1 MKKKLLL
8 VSLFLVVMTMN
19 AQFTLEDS
27 EGSPVIDGDIIEFGV
42 LGYPDAN
49 WDFYVN
55 NTSSTE
61 DIYMKIEFVSAVNAD
76 GSMMELCF
84 GLCYTGISVGSSYP
98 PSNDFVEI
106 APGEQTGPGNHLV
119 NSEPG
124 NGTDAVEYVFRY
136 YQVDATGTN
145 EIGTPLSIT
154 YRYDPLLGVGDFN
167 KLNVTISS
175 TIINNEMTVN
185 TVEELNMLM
194 YDLQGRL
201 VKSQKLNVGQQII
214 NTSDLSSQIYIVNF
228 KNNQGLSDTIKVL
241 VK

>member
-8 VSLFLVVMTMN
+8 ISIFLVAMTMN
-19 AQFTLEDS
+19 AQYTLEDS
-27 EGSPVIDGDIIEFGV
+27 DGNLIEDGDVITFNV

-55 NTSSTE
+55 NTSSS
-61 DIYMKIEFVSAVNAD
+61 DNIYMKIEFVSAVNAN

-84 GLCYTGISVGSSYP
+84 GLCYTGITIGNSYP
-98 PSNDFVEI
+98 PNNEFVEI

-136 YQVDATGTN
+136 YQVDATGNN
-145 EIGTPLSIT
+145 EIGTSLTIT

-167 KLNVTISS
+167 KLNVAISS
-175 TIINNEMTVN
+175 TIINNELI
-185 TVEELNMLM
+185 VEADEDLEMVM

-201 VKSQKLNVGQQII
+201 VKTQKLNIGRQSI
-214 NTSDLSSQIYIVNF
+214 NTSDLSSQIYIVQF
-228 KNNQGLSDTIKVL
+228 KNNQGFTDIVKVI
-241 VK
+241 VN